1 MHSNLQGVIIT
12 RGRIEADV
20 LSMGRGSVSQVSTW
34 FLVETNYD
42 HWNQPPFFDDR
53 RTPAIQCLDKMGRET
68 ASLSGIFNVLSTKPV
83 FNKVCVIEIKV
94 DLHFLIN
101 ISNYIVDYLHM
112 PHGCFNW
119 PVRIMDSCL
128 S

>member
-1 MHSNLQGVIIT
+1 MQGVIIT

-20 LSMGRGSVSQVSTW
+20 LFMGRGSVSQVSTW
-34 FLVETNYD
+34 YLVETNYD

-83 FNKVCVIEIKV
+83 FNKVGLLLKLKLV
-94 DLHFLIN
+94 
-101 ISNYIVDYLHM
+101 
-112 PHGCFNW
+112 
-119 PVRIMDSCL
+119 
-128 S
+128 